1 MYLVKVCAFVMQ
13 SYDFFYKLAIACSI
27 CRIANYAKYF
37 IATKKKRIF
46 ASNLLVTIGY
56 ESLR

>member
-1 MYLVKVCAFVMQ
+1 MQ